1 LEHAGL
7 VQRRRNG
14 RHQVCVLQERPLIE
28 AGRWIEAQTAFW
40 SSSLDALAGYL
51 SEEQQ

>member
-1 LEHAGL
+1 
-7 VQRRRNG
+7 
-14 RHQVCVLQERPLIE
+14 VLQEQPLIE